1 MNKTQLKNLI
11 REELGKILH
20 EELESAETVAG
31 KINNVFRANA
41 EVKNVGGTDF
51 IVFPNRKGP
60 LPSGGFSIDDLKKLS
75 MILSTY
81 PKSTLGTHSEVPGIV
96 SIKIIK

>member
-1 MNKTQLKNLI
+1 MNKTTLKTII
-11 REELGKILH
+11 REEIGKILR

-31 KINNVFRANA
+31 KINNVFRAGA

-60 LPSGGFSIDDLKKLS
+60 LPSGGFSIEDLKKLS
-75 MILSTY
+75 ALLSTY
-81 PKSTLGTHSEVPGIV
+81 PKSTLGTHSEVPGVV
-96 SIKIIK
+96 SIKIIE